1 MNTRQ
6 IIAYA
11 KENGFNTVKF
21 SIRKNGN
28 HLVAGKFLDAYFEFV
43 EIPLL
48 GDGFITIGQ
57 LENELGYD
65 IEFGVLTD
73 DEFVCAV
80 RFDFILRG
88 KTPPEKYAI
97 EGEESEV
104 AKRREGVENSPVDCS
119 TPNVT
124 DSKGDTE

>member
-11 KENGFNTVKF
+11 KENGYNTVKF
-21 SIRKNGN
+21 SVRKNGN

-57 LENELGYD
+57 LENDLGYD
-65 IEFGVLTD
+65 IEFNVLAD
-73 DEFVCAV
+73 DEFKAAI
-80 RFDFILRG
+80 RLDFVLRG
-88 KTPPEKYAI
+88 KTLPEKYAF
-97 EGEESEV
+97 ESE
-104 AKRREGVENSPVDCS
+104 
-119 TPNVT
+119 
-124 DSKGDTE
+124 DTE

>member
-6 IIAYA
+6 IITYA
-11 KENGFNTVKF
+11 KENGFNSVKF

-57 LENELGYD
+57 LENDLGYD
-65 IEFGVLTD
+65 IEFNVLTD
-73 DEFVCAV
+73 DEFEATV
-80 RFDFILRG
+80 RLDFLLRA
-88 KTPPEKYAI
+88 KTVLEKF
-97 EGEESEV
+97 
-104 AKRREGVENSPVDCS
+104 
-119 TPNVT
+119 T
-124 DSKGDTE
+124 

>member
-11 KENGFNTVKF
+11 KNNGFNSVKF

-48 GDGFITIGQ
+48 GDGFITMGQ
-57 LENELGYD
+57 LKNDLGYD
-65 IEFGVLTD
+65 IEFNVLTD
-73 DEFVCAV
+73 EEYMCAV
-80 RFDFILRG
+80 RLDFILRQRAI
-88 KTPPEKYAI
+88 PEKYAY
-97 EGEESEV
+97 ESEE
-104 AKRREGVENSPVDCS
+104 AEG
-119 TPNVT
+119 
-124 DSKGDTE
+124 

>member
-48 GDGFITIGQ
+48 GEGFVTISQ
-57 LENELGYD
+57 LENDLGYD
-65 IEFGVLTD
+65 IEFEVL
-73 DEFVCAV
+73 DEGKYKNIV

-88 KTPPEKYAI
+88 QPLPKRFAF
-97 EGEESEV
+97 EESE
-104 AKRREGVENSPVDCS
+104 
-119 TPNVT
+119 
-124 DSKGDTE
+124 DTE

>member
-48 GDGFITIGQ
+48 GEGFITMEQ

-65 IEFGVLTD
+65 IKFGVLTD
-73 DEFVCAV
+73 EEFKATV
-80 RFDFILRG
+80 RLDFLLRG
-88 KTPPEKYAI
+88 KPLPEKFAF
-97 EGEESEV
+97 ESE
-104 AKRREGVENSPVDCS
+104 
-119 TPNVT
+119 
-124 DSKGDTE
+124 DTK